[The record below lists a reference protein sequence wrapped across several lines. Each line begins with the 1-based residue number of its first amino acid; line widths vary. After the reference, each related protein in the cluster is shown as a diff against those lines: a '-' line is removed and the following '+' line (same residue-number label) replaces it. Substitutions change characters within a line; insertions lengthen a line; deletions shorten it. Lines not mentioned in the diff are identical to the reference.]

1 MFKLCCLCFGI
12 CVTTS
17 AQLPVTNLILLQLSE
32 EQKGLIVR
40 NPTFLTPFNKTG
52 YNNQP
57 RFFTD
62 DVLYFTM
69 GKTGAQQTDI
79 YAFRFSDS
87 TIIQIT
93 DTPESEYSPK
103 ISADRNSFN
112 CIRVDADSISIQR
125 IWEYPIDRTHSGG
138 ARFSSITNA
147 GYFHFKHRDTLAA
160 FLVTTPPELSLFQ
173 NTAFQKQ
180 TISKNIGRC
189 IESFT
194 NSDLAFIHKYSEKH
208 WFLKRYIWAERKSE
222 ILIEMP
228 AGSEDFVILND
239 ESILSAS
246 GSTLYRWH
254 FEKTLNR
261 WDPVVDFSVYGWNKV
276 SRMSVNPS
284 NNMLVIVVEQ

>member
-1 MFKLCCLCFGI
+1 MFKICCLCFGL

-17 AQLPVTNLILLQLSE
+17 AQVPITNLILLELSE
-32 EQKGLIVR
+32 SQKGLDAQ
-40 NPTFLTPFNKTG
+40 NPIFLTDFNKAG

-57 RFFTD
+57 RFFSD

-69 GKTGAQQTDI
+69 LIAGGKQTDI

-87 TIIQIT
+87 TMTQIT
-93 DTPESEYSPK
+93 DTPESEYSAK
-103 ISADRNSFN
+103 LANDRNSFN
-112 CIRVDADSISIQR
+112 CIRVDVDSTQIQR
-125 IWEYPIDRTHSGG
+125 IWEYPVDRTHSGG

-147 GYFHFKHRDTLAA
+147 GYYHFKHPDTMAA
-160 FLVTTPPELSLFQ
+160 FLVTSPPELSLFQ
-173 NTAFQKQ
+173 NTASQKQ

-189 IESFT
+189 LEEFS
-194 NSDLAFIHKYSEKH
+194 NSDLAFVHKYSEKH
-208 WFLKRYIWAERKSE
+208 WFLKRYIWADRKSE

-254 FEKTLNR
+254 FEKTQNR
-261 WDPVVDFSVYGWNKV
+261 WDPVADFSVYGWNKV
-276 SRMSVNPS
+276 SRLSVNPS
-284 NNMLVIVVEQ
+284 NNLLVIVVEQ

>member
-1 MFKLCCLCFGI
+1 MFKLCCLCVGL
-12 CVTTS
+12 CVTTT
-17 AQLPVTNLILLQLSE
+17 AQLPVTNLVLLQLSE
-32 EQKGLIVR
+32 DEKGFTVHGP
-40 NPTFLTPFNKTG
+40 NFLTNFNKSG

-57 RFFTD
+57 RFFSD
-62 DVLYFTM
+62 EVLYFTM
-69 GKTGAQQTDI
+69 GKAGSQQTDI

-93 DTPESEYSPK
+93 DTRESEYSPK
-103 ISADRNSFN
+103 LSKERNSFN
-112 CIRVDADSISIQR
+112 CIRVDADSTQIQR

-147 GYFHFKHRDTLAA
+147 GYYHFKHPDTMAV
-160 FLVTTPPELSLFQ
+160 FMVTDPPELSLFQ
-173 NTAFQKQ
+173 NTASQKL

-189 IESFT
+189 IEEFS

-228 AGSEDFVILND
+228 AGTEDFVILND

-254 FEKTLNR
+254 FEKTFNR
-261 WDPVVDFSVYGWNKV
+261 WDPIFDFSVYGWNKV

-284 NNMLVIVVEQ
+284 NNLLVIVIE

>member
-1 MFKLCCLCFGI
+1 MFKLCCLCVGL
-12 CVTTS
+12 CVTTT
-17 AQLPVTNLILLQLSE
+17 AQLPVTNLVLLQLSE
-32 EQKGLIVR
+32 EQKGFTVHGP
-40 NPTFLTPFNKTG
+40 NFLTNFNKSG

-57 RFFTD
+57 RFFSD

-69 GKTGAQQTDI
+69 CMAGSKQTDI

-93 DTPESEYSPK
+93 DTRESEYSPK
-103 ISADRNSFN
+103 LSKERNSFN
-112 CIRVDADSISIQR
+112 CIRVDADSTQIQR

-147 GYFHFKHRDTLAA
+147 GYYHFKHPDTMAV
-160 FLVTTPPELSLFQ
+160 FMVTDPPELSLFL
-173 NTAFQKQ
+173 NTASQKQ

-189 IESFT
+189 IEEFS

-228 AGSEDFVILND
+228 TGTEDFVILKD

-254 FEKTLNR
+254 FEKTNNR
-261 WDPVVDFSVYGWNKV
+261 WDPIFDFSIYGWNKV

-284 NNMLVIVVEQ
+284 NNLLVIVVEQ